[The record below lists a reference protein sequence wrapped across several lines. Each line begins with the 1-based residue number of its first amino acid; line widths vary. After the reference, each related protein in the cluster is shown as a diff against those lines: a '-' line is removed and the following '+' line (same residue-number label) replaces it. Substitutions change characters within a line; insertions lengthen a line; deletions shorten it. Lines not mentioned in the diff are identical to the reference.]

1 MANRI
6 NFTFEIDDKGRV
18 KVDQLNKSFKSLD
31 KAINAAN
38 NSLKQQ
44 ANALKDVQTGNQ
56 NLISDAGLAGATL
69 TELGRTISDVNFG
82 IRGVANNLSQLS
94 TLFITLVSKRGGGIA
109 GVGLAFKQ
117 LGRQLLGP
125 LGIILTFQSLIALL
139 ENFAINSDK
148 AKEAADDLTDTFA
161 EQLKTLNA
169 LQRTMA
175 GTFGEEKGLLTVG
188 GVRTKALRQ
197 EFKEFDKAVIAL
209 EKSGRLNNKTL
220 TETFFEFQRL
230 IEARQ
235 RIVEIDAETKAL
247 EEGGIKNQEKILKLN
262 RERILVKASIFD
274 LEKKLRGTRSTTGGG
289 GGEITS
295 RKPEADLTF
304 GQVFGLDFGPS
315 AEEVRN
321 ALDSFI
327 EDAEDYINTQVAN
340 EQMPSLL
347 KTILGL
353 EPETREKELQ
363 ILESTFDKILH
374 KTKAFEEAKRLI
386 NEKYNL
392 IERQEKF
399 DHFNFMIGAFA
410 DFLNK
415 TAQLNEQ
422 NKDLA
427 RASIIASAAAASVGI
442 WEAWFVKDKTSSPGG
457 LKLAGAI
464 ATQAALVASTVAA
477 LRSLNSDTP
486 ITGEGGGSAGQ
497 EYGSPT
503 FNVVGSSNISQLGQT
518 IAMQRNQPIEAVV
531 MESQVTNAQQVAA
544 RKAKNT
550 SVFS

>member
-109 GVGLAFKQ
+109 GVGLAFRQ
-117 LGRQLLGP
+117 LGRQLMGP
-125 LGIILTFQSLIALL
+125 LGIILAFQSLIAFLERLAMKNDEAKESVDKLTKAFSGQRKELKALAQTALSKVTDDYEKINEEAKLLAENSKEFAVGFEKLNEGILNGVPDIVVLIDKFNQLL
-139 ENFAINSDK
+139 EVRDEISDLK
-148 AKEAADDLTDTFA
+148 SA
-161 EQLKTLNA
+161 EVLD
-169 LQRTMA
+169 
-175 GTFGEEKGLLTVG
+175 EE
-188 GVRTKALRQ
+188 ALR
-197 EFKEFDKAVIAL
+197 KAII
-209 EKSGRLNNKTL
+209 RR
-220 TETFFEFQRL
+220 TEL
-230 IEARQ
+230 
-235 RIVEIDAETKAL
+235 
-247 EEGGIKNQEKILKLN
+247 
-262 RERILVKASIFD
+262 ERIFTK
-274 LEKKLRGTRSTTGGG
+274 EKKKQQ
-289 GGEITS
+289 GEDSIQTV
-295 RKPEADLTF
+295 KPETPLTF

-327 EDAEDYINTQVAN
+327 ENAEDYINTQVAN

-353 EPETREKELQ
+353 EPETREKELSILRNTFDQ
-363 ILESTFDKILH
+363 ILHDTDEFR
-374 KTKAFEEAKRLI
+374 KAEELI
-386 NEKYNL
+386 NRKYDT

-399 DHFNFMIGAFA
+399 DHFSFMIGAFA

-415 TAQLNEQ
+415 AAQLNDQ

-442 WEAWFVKDKTSSPGG
+442 WEAWFVKDKTSSPGPV
-457 LKLAGAI
+457 KLAGAI
-464 ATQAALVASTVAA
+464 ATQAAVVASTIAA

-486 ITGEGGGSAGQ
+486 ITGEDGGSAGQ

>member
-31 KAINAAN
+31 TAINAAN
-38 NSLKQQ
+38 KSLKDQ
-44 ANALKDVQTGNQ
+44 ANALKDVQTGNKS
-56 NLISDAGLAGATL
+56 LISDAGLAGATL

-94 TLFITLVSKRGGGIA
+94 TLFITLVSKRGGGIR
-109 GVGLAFKQ
+109 GVGLAFRQ
-117 LGRQLLGP
+117 LGRQLMGP
-125 LGIILTFQSLIALL
+125 LGIILLFQSLIAFLERLAMKNDEAEQSVDKLTKAFSGQRKELEALAQAALSRVTDDYEKINEEAKLLAENSKEFAVGFEKLNKGILNGVPDIVSLIDKFRQLL
-139 ENFAINSDK
+139 EVRDEISDLK
-148 AKEAADDLTDTFA
+148 SA
-161 EQLKTLNA
+161 EI
-169 LQRTMA
+169 
-175 GTFGEEKGLLTVG
+175 FDEE
-188 GVRTKALRQ
+188 ALRQ
-197 EFKEFDKAVIAL
+197 AIIKRNTL
-209 EKSGRLNNKTL
+209 EK
-220 TETFFEFQRL
+220 
-230 IEARQ
+230 
-235 RIVEIDAETKAL
+235 
-247 EEGGIKNQEKILKLN
+247 
-262 RERILVKASIFD
+262 IFAK
-274 LEKKLRGTRSTTGGG
+274 EKKQQAEDSIETV
-289 GGEITS
+289 
-295 RKPEADLTF
+295 KPETPLTF
-304 GQVFGLDFGPS
+304 GQVFGIDFGPS
-315 AEEVRN
+315 DEEVRN

-353 EPETREKELQ
+353 EPETREKELSLLRETFDQ
-363 ILESTFDKILH
+363 ILHETDEFRR
-374 KTKAFEEAKRLI
+374 AEELI
-386 NEKYNL
+386 NRKYDL

-399 DHFNFMIGAFA
+399 DHFSFMIGAFA

-415 TAQLNEQ
+415 AAQLNED
-422 NKDLA
+422 NKALA

-442 WEAWFVKDKTSSPGG
+442 WEAWFVKDKTSAPGG

-486 ITGEGGGSAGQ
+486 ITGEDGGSSGQ

-544 RKAKNT
+544 RKAKNS